1 MNIVN
6 RRLNKNTVIRD
17 WIREEKINIIRNE
30 EKTVTT
36 DTDEI
41 KKIIREYY
49 KQHYI
54 CDQKTLIKWVIW
66 TQNSLEPIQEF
77 SWDFWSAMVTQEAGN
92 RRLLV

>member
-1 MNIVN
+1 MN
-6 RRLNKNTVIRD
+6 KK
-17 WIREEKINIIRNE
+17 REEKINIIRNE

-54 CDQKTLIKWVIW
+54 SD
-66 TQNSLEPIQEF
+66 
-77 SWDFWSAMVTQEAGN
+77 
-92 RRLLV
+92 